1 MTKTIFIRDP
11 RAELPDS
18 GRISLPK
25 LSGLAGMTLAIVSNG
40 WTSMD
45 RISDRLVEGLKTRYG
60 IGEVL
65 RFTVPIASPGTPE
78 VFNAVVDRA
87 DFAIVGLAN

>member
-1 MTKTIFIRDP
+1 MLQTIFIRDP
-11 RAELPDS
+11 RTELPDS
-18 GRISLPK
+18 GETSLPK
-25 LSGLAGMTLAIVSNG
+25 LNGLAGKTLAIVSNG

-45 RISDRLVEGLKTRYG
+45 RISARLVEGLKTRYG

-65 RFTVPIASPGTPE
+65 LFTVPIASPGAPD